1 MTPARLV
8 SNDEYITQLALKAGR
23 GDQAALTE
31 FVRLTQKDVWRL
43 VAHLGGVDAA
53 DDLTQ
58 ETYLRVMGALPR
70 FAARSSARTWL
81 LSLARRVWVDSVRHD
96 SARPKKSAVEVEN
109 AAEQFTT
116 GESWSELADAR
127 VLLEQLPE
135 ERREALILTQVL
147 GYSYAEAAEIAGCR
161 VGTIR
166 SRVARARRDLVAA
179 LDDGDSAPTEV
190 VEAVANTTVQPD
202 TAETKLMET
211 QTVDKQDGNER
222 SDLPHTGANL
232 DDARRE
238 QEDSENNNA
247 IRKLINH
254 PDWKTLTTRQ
264 KVRRILS
271 AGGRARVSTIVLLV
285 TLLILFI
292 LNLMTVETEDGPS
305 GWLAPSRW
313 SDRVTTQEEDPE
325 ESSAPQSSNQPTSTT
340 QSVQPT
346 ETSQQTQTPQNQPSE
361 TSQQPQSTQNRAP
374 STATSTEPDSD
385 QSNTDN
391 ERSGGSQPTDS
402 TNNAEPNSAD
412 TQ

>member
-96 SARPKKSAVEVEN
+96 SARPKKSAMEVEN

-147 GYSYAEAAEIAGCR
+147 GYSYAEAAESQ
-161 VGTIR
+161 V
-166 SRVARARRDLVAA
+166 VAWALFAHVSPVRAAIW
-179 LDDGDSAPTEV
+179 
-190 VEAVANTTVQPD
+190 
-202 TAETKLMET
+202 
-211 QTVDKQDGNER
+211 
-222 SDLPHTGANL
+222 LP
-232 DDARRE
+232 R
-238 QEDSENNNA
+238 
-247 IRKLINH
+247 
-254 PDWKTLTTRQ
+254 LTTAT
-264 KVRRILS
+264 VP
-271 AGGRARVSTIVLLV
+271 AA
-285 TLLILFI
+285 TLLLFRPA
-292 LNLMTVETEDGPS
+292 LTRVPS
-305 GWLAPSRW
+305 
-313 SDRVTTQEEDPE
+313 
-325 ESSAPQSSNQPTSTT
+325 
-340 QSVQPT
+340 
-346 ETSQQTQTPQNQPSE
+346 
-361 TSQQPQSTQNRAP
+361 
-374 STATSTEPDSD
+374 
-385 QSNTDN
+385 
-391 ERSGGSQPTDS
+391 
-402 TNNAEPNSAD
+402 
-412 TQ
+412 